1 MKKGLEV
8 VFEEFRTRAADSYA
22 KAIADAE
29 KAYPKGKKIVYDGA
43 DRVIR
48 GVYHLDDI
56 RSGGGGIEN
65 AIQVILETDTI
76 DPGSE
81 LAYLDKME
89 Y

>member
-1 MKKGLEV
+1 MKKSLEV
-8 VFEEFRTRAADSYA
+8 VFDEFRARAEDSYA

-29 KAYPKGKKIVYDGA
+29 KAYPRGKKIVYDGVE
-43 DRVIR
+43 RVIR
-48 GVYHLDDI
+48 GVSHLDDI

-65 AIQVILETDTI
+65 AIQVILETESI
-76 DPGSE
+76 FPGSE